1 MEPSAL
7 ASVATTVVPQR
18 PRRQT
23 VRSRWFRG
31 FLWTPLRVVLVYAAV
46 GGLWILFSDRA
57 LELLVPDPARRDQ
70 LQTFKGWLYVFATS
84 VLIYALVRRAQS
96 RLRSFGAE
104 IRAAVES
111 MVDGV
116 VIIDQS
122 GIVEANRA
130 ALELLGVKSKAEV
143 LGSLEEFTRRFQPRN
158 TDGSPV
164 PLGDLA
170 SARALQGERTTRE
183 TLLRRADGREVVL
196 SVSAAPFAA
205 PGAPRSATLTIAVF
219 RDVSAAHHLE
229 AMRDEFLATAAHELK
244 TPLAVV
250 KAYAQLVQRRA
261 PAEAPALTVVQRQV
275 DRMTRLVQHL
285 LDASRLRLDLGDGAP
300 ERFDLARLTA
310 EVVERL
316 RTTDGAHTFQFV
328 APGPVP
334 VEGDRD
340 RIARVLQSLLD
351 NAVRF
356 SPGGGAVEA
365 RVLLAGGEARVSVAD
380 HGVGIPVERQSRIF
394 ERYFRAHAGTP
405 EDYGGL
411 GLSLDLSR
419 EIVSRHGGRIW
430 FESTPGQGSTFHF
443 TLPAAQEGRA

>member
-1 MEPSAL
+1 
-7 ASVATTVVPQR
+7 
-18 PRRQT
+18 

-57 LELLVPDPARRDQ
+57 LELLVPDPAQRDQ
-70 LQTFKGWLYVFATS
+70 LQTFKGWFYVVVTS
-84 VLIYALVRRAQS
+84 VLVYALVRRAHS
-96 RLRSFGAE
+96 RLQSFGAE

-116 VIIDQS
+116 VITDRT
-122 GIVEANRA
+122 GILEANRA

-143 LGSLEEFTRRFQPRN
+143 LGSLEEFARRFQPRN
-158 TDGSPV
+158 PDGSPV
-164 PLGDLA
+164 PLSELA
-170 SARALQGERTTRE
+170 SARAFHGERTTRE

-196 SVSAAPFAA
+196 SVSATPFTAS
-205 PGAPRSATLTIAVF
+205 GAPEGATLSIVVF
-219 RDVSAAHHLE
+219 RDVSATHHLE

-310 EVVERL
+310 DVVERL
-316 RTTDGAHTFQFV
+316 RTTDGAHSFQCV

-356 SPGGGAVEA
+356 SPGGGPVEA

-394 ERYFRAHAGTP
+394 ERYYRAHAGTP

-419 EIVSRHGGRIW
+419 EIVIRHGGRIW
-430 FESTPGQGSTFHF
+430 FESTPGLGSTFHF
-443 TLPAAQEGRA
+443 ALPAAPEERA

>member
-1 MEPSAL
+1 MEPPAL
-7 ASVATTVVPQR
+7 ASVPSIVA
-18 PRRQT
+18 PRRRHGQP

-31 FLWTPLRVVLVYAAV
+31 VLWTPLRVVLVYAAV

-57 LELLVPDPARRDQ
+57 LGLLVPDPADRDQ
-70 LQTFKGWLYVFATS
+70 LQTIKGWFYVVATSGLLYV
-84 VLIYALVRRAQS
+84 LIRRSHS
-96 RLRSFGAE
+96 RLRSFGVE

-116 VIIDQS
+116 LITDKAGVL
-122 GIVEANRA
+122 EANRA
-130 ALELLGVKSKAEV
+130 ALALLGVTSKAEV
-143 LGSLEEFTRRFQPRN
+143 LGTLEEFARRFQPRN
-158 TDGSPV
+158 TDGSPIS
-164 PLGDLA
+164 LSELT
-170 SARALQGERTTRE
+170 SARAFLGERTTRE
-183 TLLRRADGREVVL
+183 ALLRRADGREAVL
-196 SVSAAPFAA
+196 SISAAPFTAA
-205 PGAPRSATLTIAVF
+205 NAPAGATLSIVVF

-316 RTTDGAHTFQFV
+316 RSADGAHTFRCV

-340 RIARVLQSLLD
+340 RIARVVQSLLD

-365 RVLLAGGEARVSVAD
+365 RVLVDGREARVSVAD
-380 HGVGIPVERQSRIF
+380 HGVGIPVERQGRIF
-394 ERYFRAHAGTP
+394 ERYYRAHAGTP

-419 EIVSRHGGRIW
+419 EIVTRHGGRIW

-443 TLPAAQEGRA
+443 SLPAAPEGRA